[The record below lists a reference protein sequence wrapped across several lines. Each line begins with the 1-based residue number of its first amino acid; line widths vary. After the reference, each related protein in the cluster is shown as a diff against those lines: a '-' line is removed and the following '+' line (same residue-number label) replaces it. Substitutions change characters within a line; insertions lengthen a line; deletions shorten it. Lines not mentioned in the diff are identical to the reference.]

1 MGVFPLPASQPV
13 QSTWTVLLYCCV
25 LTWSKLDKPGSYQ
38 ISGKVQGI
46 SFRGGTSKV
55 AVSSNGLRLEFEFP
69 SNTVLP
75 AVGEEIVLSFDPDE
89 ALQII
94 YE

>member
-1 MGVFPLPASQPV
+1 
-13 QSTWTVLLYCCV
+13 LLRPDLV
-25 LTWSKLDKPGSYQ
+25 EANKPGAYQ

-55 AVSSNGLRLEFEFP
+55 SITSNGLQLEFEFP
-69 SNTVLP
+69 SSTALP
-75 AVGEEIVLSFDPDE
+75 GPGEEIVISFDPDE